1 MSKNTRRRISPYIAL
16 LFIIL
21 AIYFISTMV
30 GKKVNDI
37 TFSTFKKNLDKQN
50 VEKVEVSPNSKGSI
64 YEITGKLKNYAS
76 NESFYTTA
84 PLSDETINLLN
95 KYQSEQKDLKID
107 YSSDPSSG
115 LLYSFLTNVFPYLL
129 SRLWKQYTS

>member
-16 LFIIL
+16 LFIIV

-37 TFSTFKKNLDKQN
+37 TFSTFVKNLDKQN
-50 VEKVEVSPNSKGSI
+50 VEKVSVSANTKGSI

-84 PLSDETINLLN
+84 PYSDETINLLN
-95 KYQSEQKDLKID
+95 KYRAEQKDK
-107 YSSDPSSG
+107 SN
-115 LLYSFLTNVFPYLL
+115 LYGWWHRRVCN
-129 SRLWKQYTS
+129 